1 MEKEVLEVMEKFEE
15 LMGKKTKREREMMV
29 KQLAKMKVTARM
41 KNH

>member
-1 MEKEVLEVMEKFEE
+1 MEKFRRADG
-15 LMGKKTKREREMMV
+15 GKKQKREREMMV

>member
-1 MEKEVLEVMEKFEE
+1 MEKFRRADGE
-15 LMGKKTKREREMMV
+15 KKKRERERVMMV